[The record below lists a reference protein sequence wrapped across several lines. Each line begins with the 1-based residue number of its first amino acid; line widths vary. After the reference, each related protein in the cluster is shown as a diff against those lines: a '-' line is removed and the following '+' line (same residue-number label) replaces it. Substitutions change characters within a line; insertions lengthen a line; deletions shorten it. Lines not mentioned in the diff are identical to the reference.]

1 MSRIPFSQ
9 VLKNASVDIRKEYD
23 RLYTLFYLVKHKGLN
38 LRTWCAIFFTQL
50 PLHGRCISLDDFDS
64 SNNIHFEKAPKD
76 FDINY
81 LIDFCEYSYNIA
93 NYEKSKFL
101 GCSTKSYLE
110 QVEKVIEAVGYM
122 AIQKDG
128 VTDFVTKNQ
137 AAISVAEIV
146 EPNLSYKVIEYNHHS
161 MMGKLDKK
169 RDFLRAFAHELEP
182 KQSSLEKINKD
193 LKNDLFFLFN
203 NMDIRHNNSDSNN
216 GKKYKEFVDN
226 MNNKEL
232 EDWYDYIYKMCLLA
246 FLELEHL
253 ERKEQLEKLKEK
265 SK

>member
-1 MSRIPFSQ
+1 
-9 VLKNASVDIRKEYD
+9 
-23 RLYTLFYLVKHKGLN
+23 
-38 LRTWCAIFFTQL
+38 
-50 PLHGRCISLDDFDS
+50 
-64 SNNIHFEKAPKD
+64 
-76 FDINY
+76 
-81 LIDFCEYSYNIA
+81 
-93 NYEKSKFL
+93 
-101 GCSTKSYLE
+101 
-110 QVEKVIEAVGYM
+110 
-122 AIQKDG
+122 
-128 VTDFVTKNQ
+128 
-137 AAISVAEIV
+137 
-146 EPNLSYKVIEYNHHS
+146 